1 LIDNLVCF
9 WREDVAISFRG
20 DPPVDDGM
28 SLEAFV
34 DIGSLVESFWGFV
47 AVKGTLIAGL
57 VYGDAICPL

>member
-1 LIDNLVCF
+1 MGFLVDNLVCF

-34 DIGSLVESFWGFV
+34 DIGSLVESF
-47 AVKGTLIAGL
+47 
-57 VYGDAICPL
+57 